1 MAESATICPLILA
14 GGKSTRMGSPK
25 HLLKLPNGKPL
36 YQHQVDV
43 LRAVLPGSKV
53 YISLAQESPLDEAL
67 QSARRDSEKSKAPN
81 GPEDGGLE
89 VIFDSNVNSS
99 AESNGPAEGLLSAYN
114 ACPDATWLV
123 VACDYPYITSSMLQH
138 LIGSYNPPVTCFRN
152 SEGFCEPLLGIWSP
166 AALERLA
173 ENVARGKSGPAATVR
188 ELKGTLLSVPEG
200 CDAWLVDVNR
210 QADWEAALEKLAAF
224 A

>member
-1 MAESATICPLILA
+1 MVEPTSMKPLILA

-36 YQHQVDV
+36 YRHQMDV

-53 YISLAQESPLDEAL
+53 HISLAQESPLDETL
-67 QSARRDSEKSKAPN
+67 QSARKYSEESKAPS
-81 GPEDGGLE
+81 GPEDGELE
-89 VIFDSNVNSS
+89 VIFDYNVNDS
-99 AESNGPAEGLLSAYN
+99 AESKGPAEGLLSAHS

-123 VACDYPYITSSMLQH
+123 VACDHPYVTSATLRY
-138 LIGSYNPPVTCFRN
+138 LIGSYSPPVTCFRN

-188 ELKGTLLSVPEG
+188 EIKGAMLSVPEG
-200 CDAWLVDVNR
+200 CEAWLVDVNR
-210 QADWEAALEKLAAF
+210 QADWEAALEKLAASI
-224 A
+224 

>member
-1 MAESATICPLILA
+1 MYPLILA

-36 YQHQVDV
+36 YQHQADV
-43 LRAVLPGSKV
+43 LRAVLTGPKV
-53 YISLAQESPLDEAL
+53 HISLAQESPLDETL
-67 QSARRDSEKSKAPN
+67 QSARRHSEKAKAPN

-89 VIFDSNVNSS
+89 VIFDSNANSS
-99 AESNGPAEGLLSAYN
+99 AESKGPAEGILSAYN

-123 VACDYPYITSSMLQH
+123 VACDYPYIASAMLQY
-138 LIGSYNPPVTCFRN
+138 LIGSYNPPVTCFLN

-188 ELKGTLLSVPEG
+188 EVKGTMLTVPEG
-200 CDAWLVDVNR
+200 CEAWLVDVNR
-210 QADWEAALEKLAAF
+210 QADWEAALEKLAASV
-224 A
+224 